1 MCVFWSVSVPFS
13 YFLSLMLQVLFFLNS
28 FTSCLCPL
36 NHPVLCYHLFPLPS
50 SPLVYLVSPSFFVF
64 CCVVCVAVYFL
75 SLDSL
80 YCEFWI
86 LGFAACFFL
95 DILHSRI
102 TSKKILLLIY
112 FCLSKSNPPTTL
124 LAYKILSYSPL

>member
-64 CCVVCVAVYFL
+64 CCVACVAVYFL

-86 LGFAACFFL
+86 LGFAACFF
-95 DILHSRI
+95 
-102 TSKKILLLIY
+102 
-112 FCLSKSNPPTTL
+112 PG
-124 LAYKILSYSPL
+124 YSTFKNNQQKNIAFNLFLPV